1 MKNSNLL
8 LVMLL
13 LVLTMVVTAC
23 GGAAA
28 SPTAVPAAPTAA
40 TDMETEATMAP
51 EMEATMAPEMEATMA
66 PEATEASGDTGG
78 TSDTTLLIWAD
89 EARASV
95 LEPIVAGF
103 EEEYG
108 VNVEIQQLQFGDI
121 RDQLGVAGPAGE
133 GPDILLG
140 AHDWM
145 GQLVVNGLLAPID
158 LGGKQDL
165 FVENAV
171 SAMTYEGQLYGMP
184 VQTEN
189 VALVRNTDLVPDAP
203 ATWDDLIAACE
214 AIQDEVEVCFAQQQ
228 GDPYHFFP
236 IQSSFGGRVFGT
248 TADGSYDPEMVEI
261 DSEGSLAAAE
271 FFQQLIADGY
281 VTAGTDG
288 ATAEGLFDNGQA
300 AFMITGPW
308 AVSRLTEAGVPFE
321 FSAIPA
327 GTEPAAPFLGVQG
340 FMVSAFS
347 EDPILA
353 QTFLTEYIATDEV
366 MTELVSADPRPSAY
380 ISVRETQDDPILA
393 AFGEAGAAGLP
404 MPSIPEMGSVW
415 SSWGDALTL
424 IQTGGETADT
434 AFTNAAEQI
443 RTAIAGQ

>member
-1 MKNSNLL
+1 MKNRSLL
-8 LVMLL
+8 LVGLM
-13 LVLTMVVTAC
+13 LVLSMVLAAC
-23 GGAAA
+23 GG
-28 SPTAVPAAPTAA
+28 TAA
-40 TDMETEATMAP
+40 TPTAQPGGETVAPTEAPAEEP
-51 EMEATMAPEMEATMA
+51 ME
-66 PEATEASGDTGG
+66 EATEVPAEEPAEEPAG
-78 TSDTTLLIWAD
+78 SDTTLLIWAD

-95 LEPIVAGF
+95 LGPIVEGF
-103 EEEYG
+103 EEEFG
-108 VNVEIQQLQFGDI
+108 VTVEIQQLQFGDI

-145 GQLVVNGLLAPID
+145 GQLVVNGLVAPID
-158 LGGKQDL
+158 LGDKEDL
-165 FVENAV
+165 FVENAI
-171 SAMTYEGQLYGMP
+171 SAMSYNGQLYGMP

-203 ATWDDLIAACE
+203 ATWEELTAACD
-214 AIQDEVEVCFAQQQ
+214 AIADQIEVCLAQQQ
-228 GDPYHFFP
+228 GDPYHFFG

-248 TADGSYDPEMVEI
+248 TDDGSYDPEQVAI

-271 FFQQLIADGY
+271 FFEGLVADGY
-281 VTAGTDG
+281 VVAGTDG
-288 ATAEGLFDNGQA
+288 QTAEGLFDNGQA

-308 AVSRLTEAGVPFE
+308 AIGRLTEAGVAHE

-353 QTFLTEYIATDEV
+353 QTFLTEYVATDEV
-366 MTELVSADPRPSAY
+366 MAALVSADPRPSAY
-380 ISVRETQDDPILA
+380 IPVRETQDDPTLA
-393 AFGEAGAAGLP
+393 AFGEAGANALP

-424 IQTGGETADT
+424 IQTGGEAADV

-443 RTAIAGQ
+443 RTTIAGE